1 MTNTGA
7 RRADVARL
15 RTALA
20 GLSDDAAPSSRTGP
34 SAAGRLGDRA
44 PRPECRST
52 RASIHDYLSGR
63 LLPYRRHRL
72 ERHLDGCAACI
83 RAFIDVRQV
92 SWNRSALDRRLVAED
107 HRGGRHRRPPRR
119 SGQPART
126 ATSKTRATSGV

>member
-1 MTNTGA
+1 MTLTGA

-15 RTALA
+15 RAALTE
-20 GLSDDAAPSSRTGP
+20 LPSVSGVRDGSP
-34 SAAGRLGDRA
+34 
-44 PRPECRST
+44 PECRTT

-63 LLPYRRHRL
+63 LLPHRRRRL
-72 ERHLDGCAACI
+72 ENHLDGCAGCI

-92 SWNRSALDRRLVAED
+92 AWNRRALDRRLVAGD

-126 ATSKTRATSGV
+126 ATSNTRATSGS